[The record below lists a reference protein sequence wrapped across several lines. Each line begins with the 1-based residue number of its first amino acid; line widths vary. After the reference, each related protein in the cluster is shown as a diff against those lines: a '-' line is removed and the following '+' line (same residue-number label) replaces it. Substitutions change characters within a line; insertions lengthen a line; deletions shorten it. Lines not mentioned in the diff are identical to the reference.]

1 MGKVPN
7 DSATAEVELQHL
19 GTSESLMR
27 PRKEDRTR
35 NCRLDTLLIITS
47 KLLSYFR
54 NVPWL

>member
-27 PRKEDRTR
+27 LRKEDRTR
-35 NCRLDTLLIITS
+35 NCKVTDLTH
-47 KLLSYFR
+47 
-54 NVPWL
+54 